1 MFWISNKRLFSA
13 SVVLGLIV
21 ALLAATP
28 ALAIE
33 SVYGLRASHVSPS
46 TITVKWTPGSGSF
59 TYQIYLKPEDGEA
72 KLVRITDSTSHKFRY
87 LKSGESYTITVDDG
101 LARAQITVT
110 TKRKPV
116 TSTRRHPDTPNT
128 CNLLPPRI
136 TITGHMENT
145 RCQVVD
151 ERGVGRS
158 DLIERGVIDALDV
171 WKYVPDNVEVCF
183 SNAGDL
189 VLMDAD
195 YAPRMVME
203 LETYER
209 DGMTCAMID
218 RAGTVVLLASEAPAE
233 APATVEE
240 PAAVVAPAALPT
252 FDPIPLVE
260 LSDQAGGHACTC
272 APSRPARLS
281 AWSGSTPRCPPTR
294 STAIGTRLN
303 SKG

>member
-1 MFWISNKRLFSA
+1 MNPFTVCEPRTSVHPQLRLS
-13 SVVLGLIV
+13 G
-21 ALLAATP
+21 
-28 ALAIE
+28 
-33 SVYGLRASHVSPS
+33 H
-46 TITVKWTPGSGSF
+46 PGREVF

-87 LKSGESYTITVDDG
+87 LKSGESYTIIVDDG

-145 RCQVVD
+145 RCCQVVD

-195 YAPRMVME
+195 REVLYAPRMVME

-218 RAGTVVLLASEAPAE
+218 RGRHRR
-233 APATVEE
+233 
-240 PAAVVAPAALPT
+240 AAC
-252 FDPIPLVE
+252 IR
-260 LSDQAGGHACTC
+260 S
-272 APSRPARLS
+272 AR
-281 AWSGSTPRCPPTR
+281 
-294 STAIGTRLN
+294 
-303 SKG
+303 

>member
-1 MFWISNKRLFSA
+1 
-13 SVVLGLIV
+13 
-21 ALLAATP
+21 
-28 ALAIE
+28 
-33 SVYGLRASHVSPS
+33 
-46 TITVKWTPGSGSF
+46 
-59 TYQIYLKPEDGEA
+59 
-72 KLVRITDSTSHKFRY
+72 
-87 LKSGESYTITVDDG
+87 
-101 LARAQITVT
+101 
-110 TKRKPV
+110 
-116 TSTRRHPDTPNT
+116 
-128 CNLLPPRI
+128 
-136 TITGHMENT
+136 MENT

-240 PAAVVAPAALPT
+240 PAAVVAPVALPT
-252 FDPIPLVE
+252 FDPIPLVDCQIKLVATLYLRAE
-260 LSDQAGGHACTC
+260 PAGQI
-272 APSRPARLS
+272 
-281 AWSGSTPRCPPTR
+281 
-294 STAIGTRLN
+294 IGLVWLN
-303 SKG
+303 SEVPAYEINGYWYKIEFEGVTGYISRYHREVLYGNCG